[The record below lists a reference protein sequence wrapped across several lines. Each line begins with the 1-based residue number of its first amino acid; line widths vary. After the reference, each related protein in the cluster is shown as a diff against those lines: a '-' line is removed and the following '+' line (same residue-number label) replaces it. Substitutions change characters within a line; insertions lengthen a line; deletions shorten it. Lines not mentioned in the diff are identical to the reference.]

1 MNKIASISAI
11 TIAASAGFAT
21 AGSLDLDRAY
31 ATELRSDAGAY
42 SVLNS
47 RAANLEVTA
56 GARFGYNINV
66 RDNNDLASDDETT
79 IGFGFE
85 DVEVRL
91 SGQVTDSINATISFD
106 FGPGEGIARDG
117 RSGMPSSPSFFD
129 DLDESG
135 VNLEDAYADWMI
147 NDGFTLRIG
156 QFVQAFSAGRSISEY
171 HMMGAYRSSAQEVLG
186 DTGWTQGV
194 EAHFGGDTWSGVVGF
209 NDGPFTGNSA
219 FNSAAEADFAFNAR
233 FDFFSDADK
242 ARFNDRTSWRGASN
256 AWRIGAGA
264 FWASY
269 GSTNPSGSDDDI
281 FGYTIDAA
289 YESDGWAVYGA
300 FFGQHLDIEG
310 ASSMDNFGFELGAS
324 MFFNDQF
331 EGFARY
337 DVIIFDEDFLGTE
350 DTFNAVNV
358 GINYYFVPESH
369 AAKFTAELGWAFDD
383 TQVGDPTVNSFP
395 ALGGGYLGNSDGELN
410 LAFMFQFMF

>member
-1 MNKIASISAI
+1 MNKLAPISAI
-11 TIAASAGFAT
+11 TIAASAGLAT
-21 AGSLDLDRAY
+21 AGSLDLDRSY
-31 ATELRSDAGAY
+31 ASELRSDAGAY

-47 RAANLEVTA
+47 NAANLEVTA
-56 GARFGYNINV
+56 GARFGYGINL
-66 RDNNDLASDDETT
+66 RDNDDIDSDNETT

-106 FGPGEGIARDG
+106 FGPGDG
-117 RSGMPSSPSFFD
+117 VQYGSFFSSS
-129 DLDESG
+129 DEES
-135 VNLEDAYADWMI
+135 VNLEDAYADWMV

-186 DTGWTQGV
+186 DTGWTQGI
-194 EAHFGGDTWSGVVGF
+194 EAHFGGDTWSGVIGF

-219 FNSAAEADFAFNAR
+219 FNSSMEADFAFNGR

-256 AWRIGAGA
+256 AWRLGAGA

-269 GSTNPSGSDDDI
+269 GNTNPVGGNDGDV

-300 FFGQHLDIEG
+300 FLGQHVDFDG
-310 ASSMDNFGFELGAS
+310 SSSVDNFGFELGGS
-324 MFFNDQF
+324 LFFNDQF

-337 DVIIFDEDFLGTE
+337 DLIIFDEDFIGTE
-350 DTFNAVNV
+350 DTFNAINA

-383 TQVGDPTVNSFP
+383 TRVGATPIDNPS
-395 ALGGGYLGNSDGELN
+395 LGGGFLGNSDGELN

>member
-1 MNKIASISAI
+1 MNKLASISAI

-47 RAANLEVTA
+47 NAANLEVTA
-56 GARFGYNINV
+56 GARFGYGINL
-66 RDNNDLASDDETT
+66 RDNDGFTNSDNETT
-79 IGFGFE
+79 VGFGFQ

-106 FGPGEGIARDG
+106 FGPDENRPIGSAFDPDFEGD
-117 RSGMPSSPSFFD
+117 
-129 DLDESG
+129 G

-171 HMMGAYRSSAQEVLG
+171 HMMGAFRSSAQSLLG
-186 DTGWTQGV
+186 DTGYSQGI
-194 EAHFGGDTWSGVVGF
+194 EAHFGGDTWAAAVGF
-209 NDGPFTGNSA
+209 SDGPFSANTA
-219 FNSAAEADFAFNAR
+219 FNDAGEADYAFNGR
-233 FDFFSDADK
+233 FDFFSDADR
-242 ARFNDRTSWRGASN
+242 ARFNDRTSWRGSSS
-256 AWRIGAGA
+256 AWRLGAGA
-264 FWASY
+264 YFASF
-269 GSTNPSGSDDDI
+269 GDTNPASGENEI
-281 FGYTIDAA
+281 IGYTIDGA
-289 YESDGWAVYGA
+289 YEADGWGVNAA
-300 FFGQHLDIEG
+300 FFGQHVDPEG
-310 ASSMDNFGFELGAS
+310 SSSVDNFGFELGAN

-331 EGFARY
+331 EGYARY
-337 DVIIFDEDFLGTE
+337 DVVIFDENFGGSDE
-350 DTFNAVNV
+350 DTFQAINV

-383 TQVGDPTVNSFP
+383 TRGLGSETGGSPF
-395 ALGGGYLGNSDGELN
+395 GGGYLGDSDGEFNLN
-410 LAFMFQFMF
+410 FMFQFMF